1 MLTVKLHTEPGQ
13 NHFRFQVSNIRL
25 SFLSAGSLADK
36 LGRRLIGRKFA
47 DKDVQSDIKHFPFRV
62 TNQNDKPAITVEVQG
77 KDRSFS
83 PEEVSAMV
91 LGKMKV
97 CIFLARY
104 FS

>member
-1 MLTVKLHTEPGQ
+1 MSPVHRALFEGD
-13 NHFRFQVSNIRL
+13 F
-25 SFLSAGSLADK
+25 ADK
-36 LGRRLIGRKFA
+36 SARRLIGRKFN

-91 LGKMKV
+91 LGKMKEIAETYLGRKV
-97 CIFLARY
+97 DVTSSNGYMAELKHR
-104 FS
+104 